1 MLNVLMLRGAAI
13 YVARAAVSAGVGV
26 IAVSAI
32 TKAGSAVHHEIKM
45 YRAYRAAYQQAERE
59 YDAAHTEGDE

>member
-26 IAVSAI
+26 IVVTAVTKAGTAI
-32 TKAGSAVHHEIKM
+32 TKEVKM
-45 YRAYRAAYQQAERE
+45 YRAFRKVYHKAERE
-59 YDAAHTEGDE
+59 YDAMHTEGDE